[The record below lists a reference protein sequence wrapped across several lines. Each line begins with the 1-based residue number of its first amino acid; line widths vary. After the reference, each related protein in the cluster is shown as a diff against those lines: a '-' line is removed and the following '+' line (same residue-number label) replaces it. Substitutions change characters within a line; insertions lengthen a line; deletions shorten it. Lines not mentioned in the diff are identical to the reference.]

1 MTELKIIRF
10 EDVESKP
17 VEWLWYPYIPYGK
30 ITIIQ
35 GDPGEGKTTLVLNL
49 ASMLSRG
56 DALPYNDK
64 PSTPINIIY
73 QTAEDGVDDTIK
85 PRLEAANADCTR
97 IFYIDESDKDLSMR
111 DIRLE
116 QAIKAHEARLV
127 ILDPLQAYLGAEVN
141 MNRANE
147 VRPIMKHLANVAA
160 DNNCA
165 IILIGHMNKASTIKS
180 TYRCLGSIDFQGAA
194 RSVLVVGRTISN
206 PNMRIMCPDK
216 SSLAPEGDAI
226 TFELNPETGFNWIGK
241 IKMTSSELISGN
253 DINIPKKQ
261 QAVELLSDLLS
272 NGMMGQKEINNAA
285 QNAGICTRVLN
296 EAKKDLNIRSIKRKE
311 GWYWQ
316 LPT

>member
-1 MTELKIIRF
+1 
-10 EDVESKP
+10 
-17 VEWLWYPYIPYGK
+17 
-30 ITIIQ
+30 
-35 GDPGEGKTTLVLNL
+35 
-49 ASMLSRG
+49 MLSRG

-73 QTAEDGVDDTIK
+73 QTAEDGVDDTIM
-85 PRLEAANADCTR
+85 PSLEAANADCTC
-97 IFYIDESDKDLSMR
+97 IFYIDEGEKDLSMR

-116 QAIKAHEARLV
+116 QAIKAHDARLV

-147 VRPIMKHLANVAA
+147 VRPIMKHLATVAA

-194 RSVLVVGRTISN
+194 RSVLVVGRSTSN

-226 TFELNPETGFNWIGK
+226 AFELDPDTGFKWVGK
-241 IKMTSSELISGN
+241 IKMTSSELINGN
-253 DINIPKKQ
+253 NTDIPKKQ
-261 QAVELLSDLLS
+261 QAILLLKDLLS
-272 NGMMGQKEINNAA
+272 NDMVSQREILQSAESED
-285 QNAGICTRVLN
+285 ICKRVLN
-296 EAKKDLNIRSIKRKE
+296 EAKKELNVRSIKKKD

>member
-1 MTELKIIRF
+1 MTELNIIRF

-97 IFYIDESDKDLSMR
+97 IFYIDEGEKDLSMR

-116 QAIKAHEARLV
+116 QAIKVHDARLV

-147 VRPIMKHLANVAA
+147 VRPVMKHLATVAA

-194 RSVLVVGRTISN
+194 RSVLVVGRSTSN

-216 SSLAPEGDAI
+216 SSLAPKGDAI
-226 TFELNPETGFNWIGK
+226 AFELNPETGFNWIGK
-241 IKMTSSELISGN
+241 IKMTSSELINGN
-253 DINIPKKQ
+253 NTDVPKKQ
-261 QAVELLSDLLS
+261 QAIMLLKDILA
-272 NGMMGQKEINNAA
+272 NGMVSQREILQSAENED
-285 QNAGICTRVLN
+285 ICKRVLN
-296 EAKKDLNIRSIKRKE
+296 EAKKELNVRSIKKKD

>member
-1 MTELKIIRF
+1 MIKLKIIRF

-17 VEWLWYPYIPYGK
+17 VDWLWYPYIPYGK

-49 ASMLSRG
+49 AAMLSRG

-64 PSTPINIIY
+64 PNTPINIIY

-111 DIRLE
+111 DMRLE

-127 ILDPLQAYLGAEVN
+127 ILDPLQAYLGADIN

-147 VRPIMKHLANVAA
+147 VRPVMKHLANIAA

-194 RSVLVVGRTISN
+194 RSVLIVGRSVSN
-206 PNMRIMCPDK
+206 PNMRIMCSDK

-226 TFELNPETGFNWIGK
+226 AFELNPETGFNWIGK
-241 IKMTSSELISGN
+241 IKMTSSELINGN
-253 DINIPKKQ
+253 NTDVPKKQ
-261 QAVELLSDLLS
+261 QAIMLLKDILA
-272 NGMMGQKEINNAA
+272 NGMVSQREILQSAENED
-285 QNAGICTRVLN
+285 ICKRVLN
-296 EAKKDLNIRSIKRKE
+296 EAKKELNVRSIKKKD